1 MRDIR
6 CFPRFALPVRY
17 PNLICLCFAIPCG
30 TVPAQPLFLTVL
42 DRHALAALR
51 VEWSFPALPCPRN
64 ARLYHYNA
72 KSCQAIPSHRITIRT
87 LAGAMRFH
95 SQQCLAFPVLNNAVP
110 LVELPVPVM
119 VCYVLPFRRP
129 VPCRLAL
136 PMPCQAKPCHCAPS
150 RNNAMPVQSTHRP
163 DWLFHR
169 IFLFNSP
176 CPCSVEPCPVPLRQC
191 YVSPRSD
198 LPPHCRD
205 MPRHCSSLWRS
216 ALPTQHLRSSS
227 LPTQNCVMPC
237 PSCTSSH
244 DTLPM
249 PGPVLLYD
257 NEP

>member
-1 MRDIR
+1 MFCNSMRNRTGATFVPHCTGSPCPCSFTRGMVIP
-6 CFPRFALPVRY
+6 CTTMPKKCKALPLQCQVMPSY
-17 PNLICLCFAIPCG
+17 
-30 TVPAQPLFLTVL
+30 TLTT
-42 DRHALAALR
+42 RH
-51 VEWSFPALPCPRN
+51 CPM
-64 ARLYHYNA
+64 
-72 KSCQAIPSHRITIRT
+72 PPHRITIRT
-87 LAGAMRFH
+87 LAGAMPFYL
-95 SQQCLAFPVLNNAVP
+95 QQCLAFPVLNNAVP

-136 PMPCQAKPCHCAPS
+136 PMPCQAKPCHGDPS
-150 RNNAMPVQSTHRP
+150 RNNALPLPSTHRP

-169 IFLFNSP
+169 IFLLNSP

-237 PSCTSSH
+237 HSCTSSR

-249 PGPVLLYD
+249 TGSVLLCD

>member
-1 MRDIR
+1 M
-6 CFPRFALPVRY
+6 P
-17 PNLICLCFAIPCG
+17 
-30 TVPAQPLFLTVL
+30 TQPLFLTAL

-51 VEWSFPALPCPRN
+51 VKWSFPVLPCPRN

-72 KSCQAIPSHRITIRT
+72 KPCQAIPSHRITIRT
-87 LAGAMRFH
+87 LACAMRFH
-95 SQQCLAFPVLNNAVP
+95 SQQCLAFPVLSNAVP

-136 PMPCQAKPCHCAPS
+136 PMPYRTKPCHGDPS
-150 RNNAMPVQSTHRP
+150 RNNALPLPSTHRP

-169 IFLFNSP
+169 IFLLCSP
-176 CPCSVEPCPVPLRQC
+176 
-191 YVSPRSD
+191 
-198 LPPHCRD
+198 
-205 MPRHCSSLWRS
+205 
-216 ALPTQHLRSSS
+216 LPTQHLRSSS

-237 PSCTSSH
+237 PSCTSSR

-249 PGPVLLYD
+249 TGSVLLCD